1 VEISA
6 LLGQGIEELKAT
18 LFSLIT
24 KQTGPSDLPGVV
36 PNLRQKLAIEQA
48 VEAMKKAATGFTER
62 HIELTAIDLKDA
74 LDALGEIVGETAR
87 EDILEQIFSRFCI
100 GK

>member
-1 VEISA
+1 
-6 LLGQGIEELKAT
+6 
-18 LFSLIT
+18 
-24 KQTGPSDLPGVV
+24 
-36 PNLRQKLAIEQA
+36 
-48 VEAMKKAATGFTER
+48 
-62 HIELTAIDLKDA
+62 LTAIDLKDA